1 MDIRFRDTRSAHD
14 SAETLVEVINNYSHY
29 LRCRTPRR
37 HQHRPSSRGLDA
49 RTALCDLIQGAQI
62 IFEDHCARLVAR
74 IDHPANPLHRRPLRR
89 PA

>member
-37 HQHRPSSRGLDA
+37 DQHRPSSSGFDS
-49 RTALCDLIQGAQI
+49 RTALCDLIRGARI
-62 IFEDHCARLVAR
+62 IFDDHCARLVAR
-74 IDHPANPLHRRPLRR
+74 NDHPADPLHRRPLRR
-89 PA
+89 LA